1 MPERASTGPLLPITL
16 EQIEFALFGRV
27 VSDEERCWYGPVQDA
42 RIGELASDGLPTA
55 TAESAEDRS

>member
-1 MPERASTGPLLPITL
+1 MPERASIVPLLPITL